1 MYRPPAHLEDDLDTI
16 HGIIAATGLATL
28 VTYGPG
34 GLIGSHLPMLLSPD
48 EGPFGTLHGHLAR
61 ANTQW
66 SDFDPATEALAIF
79 TGPDAYITPSFYA
92 TKRETG
98 KVVPTWNYAAV
109 HAYGTLEVYHD
120 PDRLLALVTRLTNHH
135 ERINADPWHVADAP
149 PAFTASQLKGIV
161 GVVLRITRVEGKRKL
176 SQNRPEADR
185 AGVRAGLRAR
195 GRADADELV
204 DDPQPRPP
212 PPHRE

>member
-1 MYRPPAHLEDDLDTI
+1 MYSPPLHRETDLKTI
-16 HGIIAATGLATL
+16 HDIIAATGLATL
-28 VTYGPG
+28 ITRGSD

-66 SDFDPATEALAIF
+66 SDFDPTTEALAIF
-79 TGPDAYITPSFYA
+79 NGPDAYITPSFYA

-98 KVVPTWNYAAV
+98 KVVPTWNYVAV
-109 HAYGTLEVYHD
+109 HAYGTLEVYDD

-135 ERINADPWHVADAP
+135 ERINADPWQVADAP
-149 PAFTASQLKGIV
+149 PEFTASQLKGIV
-161 GVVLRITRVEGKRKL
+161 GVVLPITRIEGKRKL

-185 AGVRAGLRAR
+185 AGVRAGLRMR
-195 GRADADELV
+195 GRADADALV
-204 DDPQPRPP
+204 DEPRPP
-212 PPHRE
+212 APHRK